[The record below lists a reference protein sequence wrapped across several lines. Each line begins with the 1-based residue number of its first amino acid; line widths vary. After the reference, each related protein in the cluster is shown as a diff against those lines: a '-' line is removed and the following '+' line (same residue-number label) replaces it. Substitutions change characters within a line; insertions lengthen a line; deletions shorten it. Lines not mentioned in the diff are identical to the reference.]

1 MSLACVLGCGRA
13 EPPAAHGGDVD
24 WPRITSNVAVDPA
37 LEERVESIL
46 SQMTL
51 EQKVGQMIQA
61 EIHNVTLSD
70 VRQYHLG
77 SILSG
82 PGSYPSRSKASSVTD
97 WLALADAFYDASM
110 DTSQGG
116 AANHRSLARQA
127 VRQALVLLKNAEG
140 LLPLPRNLSV
150 VVAGDGADH
159 ISKQSGGWSVTWQ
172 GTENTNEDFPG
183 ATSIFAGIR
192 EAVTAGGG
200 SATLSVDG
208 SFDERPDVAIVVFGE
223 EPYAESE
230 GNLQSLN
237 FSAEHGES
245 LELLRRLKRQ
255 GIPVVSVFL
264 SGRPLWVSPELNAST
279 AFVAAWLPGT
289 EGGGIADVLFRDS
302 QDQVNFD
309 FSGKLSYSWPRDPSQ
324 TDLNRG
330 DPNYEPLFPYGFG
343 LTYGVVDTLSGDP
356 PEFHSSRSTT
366 ELPATPALPLE

>member
-1 MSLACVLGCGRA
+1 
-13 EPPAAHGGDVD
+13 
-24 WPRITSNVAVDPA
+24 
-37 LEERVESIL
+37 
-46 SQMTL
+46 
-51 EQKVGQMIQA
+51 
-61 EIHNVTLSD
+61 
-70 VRQYHLG
+70 
-77 SILSG
+77 
-82 PGSYPSRSKASSVTD
+82 
-97 WLALADAFYDASM
+97 
-110 DTSQGG
+110 
-116 AANHRSLARQA
+116 
-127 VRQALVLLKNAEG
+127 VLLKNAGG

>member
-1 MSLACVLGCGRA
+1 MSLACVLGCGGA

-51 EQKVGQMIQA
+51 EQKVGQMVQA

-70 VRQYHLG
+70 VGQYHLG

-82 PGSYPSRSKASSVTD
+82 PGSYPNRSKASSVTD

-116 AANHRSLARQA
+116 AAIPVIWGTDA
-127 VRQALVLLKNAEG
+127 VHGHN
-140 LLPLPRNLSV
+140 
-150 VVAGDGADH
+150 
-159 ISKQSGGWSVTWQ
+159 
-172 GTENTNEDFPG
+172 NEDFPG

-192 EAVTAGGG
+192 EAITAGGG
-200 SATLSVDG
+200 SVTLSVDG

-237 FSAEHGES
+237 FSAEHGGES
-245 LELLRRLKRQ
+245 RAVTSIEAAGYTGR
-255 GIPVVSVFL
+255 VSVPERAAPMGQ
-264 SGRPLWVSPELNAST
+264 SGAQRIHGVRGCM
-279 AFVAAWLPGT
+279 VARYRGRRHCRR
-289 EGGGIADVLFRDS
+289 V
-302 QDQVNFD
+302 V
-309 FSGKLSYSWPRDPSQ
+309 PR
-324 TDLNRG
+324 
-330 DPNYEPLFPYGFG
+330 
-343 LTYGVVDTLSGDP
+343 
-356 PEFHSSRSTT
+356 
-366 ELPATPALPLE
+366 